1 MSIGAHLVEL
11 RKRLMWAAAALV
23 VGMVVAFVIT
33 DPIIHLI
40 TEPIRVIAE
49 RRGDD
54 FSALNFT
61 SVTSAFDLRMRIA
74 FSIGIF
80 LSAPIWLWQ
89 IWAFI
94 MPGLTRKEIRYTV
107 GFVASAVPL
116 FFIGCWV
123 GLLIVPH
130 VIELM
135 WGFTPEGGVN
145 FYNAVDYYDFVFK
158 LLIVVGVAFV
168 LPVFLVALN
177 VAGVMSGKAI
187 LKGWRVAILIAT
199 LFSALATPA
208 ADIISM
214 FLLAGI
220 LTVLFFAAAGV
231 SMLFDRPD
239 LGLIAVAWW
248 TGIACLVHAVRLVQA
263 WIVRSRGGKITSW
276 LSNEGALLS

>member
-80 LSAPIWLWQ
+80 LSAPVWLWQ

-107 GFVASAVPL
+107 SFVASAVPL
-116 FFIGCWV
+116 FFVGCRV
-123 GLLIVPH
+123 SLLSVPH
-130 VIELM
+130 LIELM
-135 WGFTPEGGVN
+135 WGFTRAGGVN

-158 LLIVVGVAFV
+158 LLIVVGVSFV

-199 LFSALATPA
+199 VFSALATPA
-208 ADIISM
+208 ADVVSM
-214 FLLAGI
+214 LMLAGI
-220 LTVLFFAAAGV
+220 LIGIYFAAAGL
-231 SMLFDRPD
+231 SLLFDRRQ
-239 LGLIAVAWW
+239 ARRVA
-248 TGIACLVHAVRLVQA
+248 GHRA
-263 WIVRSRGGKITSW
+263 
-276 LSNEGALLS
+276 